1 LVAGM
6 MPRLGAASVGAQSAR
21 RRPEGRV
28 TRRSDGDGA
37 RGSGKGALAGLP
49 GGGGG
54 SPPTGSGLPRLGWTD
69 PIRGVPEAIGGG
81 QQRRRRTP
89 EPADLD
95 VWRCCVGPD
104 LWSCWPA
111 VLPGA
116 WLATARAW
124 LRGGRHS
131 EYGHWPMPRTELRH
145 HDESCVPWTDDGNAF
160 GRRILSWKCLS
171 IGSLPFAQCVVPRC
185 NALTFWSGN
194 GGVASLL
201 GGVALEA
208 RACQSVMV
216 VTVAV
221 RKVEV

>member
-1 LVAGM
+1 M
-6 MPRLGAASVGAQSAR
+6 MPRLGAASVGAQSVR

-28 TRRSDGDGA
+28 ARRPDGDGA
-37 RGSGKGALAGLP
+37 RGSGEGALAGLP

-54 SPPTGSGLPRLGWTD
+54 SPPTRSGLPRLGWMD
-69 PIRGVPEAIGGG
+69 PIRGVPEVIGGG

-95 VWRCCVGPD
+95 MRRCCVGPD
-104 LWSCWPA
+104 LWSYRPA

-116 WLATARAW
+116 CWRQQGRQVASL
-124 LRGGRHS
+124 LRGGRRS

-145 HDESCVPWTDDGNAF
+145 HDESCVPWTNDGNAF